1 MAASNAK
8 NVPFLELL
16 GRKRVPI
23 DDLGG
28 RNLLPILDFEMLTKK
43 DISHFSGLSIAFLF
57 MK

>member
-28 RNLLPILDFEMLTKK
+28 RNLLPILDSENMASK
-43 DISHFSGLSIAFLF
+43 DVSHFSGLCLSFLF
-57 MK
+57 VK